1 MQEVHKRLR
10 LSHTQIIA
18 LGFFLLIL
26 TGSGLLLLP
35 ISHRPGTEV
44 SFLDALFTATS
55 ATCVTGLIPVDTYCT
70 WTLFGQAVLLVL
82 IQIGGLGF
90 MTIAT
95 GFLLLLRRRIGL
107 LSRQILTESINR
119 THVGGVI
126 RLAGRIFRVT
136 ALCEGLGAVLLSLRF
151 VPQFGWARGIW
162 FGIFHSVSAFCNAG
176 FDLMGIREPYSSFV
190 AYAGDPLVI
199 LTLSFLIIT
208 GGLGFMVWDDLA
220 RHRLDIRRW
229 ALHTRAVVFISALLL
244 VGGTVFFLLS
254 EGDASLAGKSG
265 PDRLLSA
272 FFASVTAR
280 TAGFN
285 SVDVAAMSPAG
296 KFMTVLLMFVG
307 GSPGSTA
314 GGAKTTTLLILLA
327 CSFSY
332 MRNYRTNTVFGRR
345 LPEDSLRKAASVF
358 FTNLTLTVGA
368 TLLLCLL
375 QPLPLLDSLFECTS
389 AVGTVG
395 MTTGITRELLPLSR
409 VIVIFLMYC
418 GRVGS
423 LSFAAALA
431 EKKAP
436 PPITAPAGNIDIG

>member
-1 MQEVHKRLR
+1 MHRRLR
-10 LSHTQIIA
+10 LSYTQIIA

-26 TGSGLLLLP
+26 TGTLLLLLP
-35 ISHRPGTEV
+35 FSRRPGVEI

-55 ATCVTGLIPVDTYCT
+55 ASCVTGLVPVDTHST

-95 GFLLLLRRRIGL
+95 GFLLLMRRRIGL
-107 LSRQILTESINR
+107 RSRQILTESINR

-136 ALCEGLGAVLLSLRF
+136 ALCEGLGALLLSFRF
-151 VPQFGWARGIW
+151 VPEFGWARGIW

-190 AYAGDPLVI
+190 RYIDDPLVI
-199 LTLSFLIIT
+199 LTLSALIII

-220 RHRLDIRRW
+220 NHGLHIRRW
-229 ALHTRAVVFISALLL
+229 ALHTKAVIFTSAALLF
-244 VGGTVFFLLS
+244 GGMLFFFCS
-254 EGDASLAGKSG
+254 EAAASLSG
-265 PDRLLSA
+265 EGPLARLLGA

-285 SVDVAAMSPAG
+285 SIDVASMSTAG
-296 KFMTVLLMFVG
+296 KFMTILLMFVG

-314 GGAKTTTLLILLA
+314 GGAKTTTLLIILV

-332 MRNYRTNTVFGRR
+332 MRNYRTTTVFGRR
-345 LPEDSLRKAASVF
+345 LPDDSLRKACSVF
-358 FTNLTLTVGA
+358 ITNLVLTVGA
-368 TLLLCLL
+368 ALLLCLI
-375 QPLPLLDSLFECTS
+375 QPIGLTDVLFECTS

-395 MTTGITRELLPLSR
+395 MTTGITRDLLPASR
-409 VIVIFLMYC
+409 CIIVFLMYC

-423 LSFAAALA
+423 LSFASALA
-431 EKKAP
+431 EKKVP
-436 PPITAPAGNIDIG
+436 PPVTEPVGNIDIG

>member
-1 MQEVHKRLR
+1 MRRRLR

-26 TGSGLLLLP
+26 TGTGLLLLP
-35 ISHRPGTEV
+35 FSRRPGIEI

-55 ATCVTGLIPVDTYCT
+55 ASCVTGLVPVDTHST

-126 RLAGRIFRVT
+126 RLAGRIFRIT
-136 ALCEGLGAVLLSLRF
+136 ALCEGLGALLLSCRF
-151 VPQFGWARGIW
+151 VPEFGWARGIW

-190 AYAGDPLVI
+190 SYIDDPLVI
-199 LTLSFLIIT
+199 LTLSALIII

-220 RHRLDIRRW
+220 NHGLRIRRW
-229 ALHTRAVVFISALLL
+229 ALHTKAVIFTSAALLI
-244 VGGTVFFLLS
+244 GGMLFFFCS
-254 EGDASLAGKSG
+254 EATASLSG
-265 PDRLLSA
+265 EGPLARLLGA
-272 FFASVTAR
+272 FFASATAR

-296 KFMTVLLMFVG
+296 KFMTILLMFVG

-314 GGAKTTTLLILLA
+314 GGAKTTTLLIILV
-327 CSFSY
+327 CSFAY
-332 MRNYRTNTVFGRR
+332 MRNYRTTTVFGRR
-345 LPEDSLRKAASVF
+345 LPDDSLRKACSVF
-358 FTNLTLTVGA
+358 ITNLVLTVGA
-368 TLLLCLL
+368 TLLLCLI
-375 QPLPLLDSLFECTS
+375 QPLSLTDALFECTS

-395 MTTGITRELLPLSR
+395 MTTGITRDLLPVSR
-409 VIVIFLMYC
+409 CIIVFLMYC

-423 LSFAAALA
+423 LSFASALA

-436 PPITAPAGNIDIG
+436 PPVTEPVGNIDIG